1 MHTRACMHTHTHIG
15 GGGEE
20 PSRHKPVFEAPDD
33 FLEEDDSVGDG
44 LVPLHLQQHVMV
56 VLKGRA
62 F

>member
-1 MHTRACMHTHTHIG
+1 MHTHTHIG